1 MASFTCATFES
12 FAASAQWA
20 ASADRELLL
29 PHPSAPSHSPEPEGT
44 SVPQVVQF
52 NAPRDVSLVE
62 CEPQPLGA
70 ADVRVRTWYS
80 GISAGT
86 ELTAYRGTNPYL
98 TQTWDAEARLF
109 RPGAPTFGYP
119 VVGWGY
125 SEMGEV
131 VDVGAA
137 VDDVRVGDLVY
148 GIWGHR
154 SDAVVPG
161 AAVAGRTLRPGQD
174 PIHGTFARV
183 GAIAL
188 NAVLAAG
195 TSLGDQVAVFGQGV
209 IGLLATRLATLSGAT
224 VIAVDGFESRLA
236 AAKEFGATHVVPADH
251 PDGAGAAVREL
262 TGWAGVD
269 AAIEIS
275 GSYRALHEATRCVV
289 VDGTVVVSGFY
300 QGGAEHL
307 RLGEEFHLNRVKI
320 VASQIS
326 GTPVALG
333 PRWDQPRLV
342 SVVMAEVAAGRL
354 DVSRLV
360 TDVVDAAEVGS
371 AFEKLDRGHPQV
383 LQVVLRFDAAPLR

>member
-1 MASFTCATFES
+1 M
-12 FAASAQWA
+12 
-20 ASADRELLL
+20 
-29 PHPSAPSHSPEPEGT
+29 
-44 SVPQVVQF
+44 PQVVQF
-52 NAPRDVSLVE
+52 KAPRDVSLVE

-70 ADVRVRTWYS
+70 ADVRIQTWYS

-86 ELTAYRGTNPYL
+86 ELTAYRGSNPYL
-98 TQTWDAEARLF
+98 TQSWDADARLF

-131 VDVGAA
+131 VEVGQSVGEAIDG
-137 VDDVRVGDLVY
+137 VKVGDLIY

-154 SDAVVPG
+154 SDAVVPA
-161 AAVAGRTLRPGQD
+161 AAVAGRILQPGRD
-174 PIHGTFARV
+174 PLYGTFARV

-188 NAVLAAG
+188 NAVLAAD
-195 TSLGDQVAVFGQGV
+195 TSLGDRVAVFGQGV

-236 AAKEFGATHVVPADH
+236 VAREFGATHVVPADH

-262 TGWAGVD
+262 SGWTGVD

-289 VDGTVVVSGFY
+289 VDGTVVASGFY

-320 VASQIS
+320 VASQIC
-326 GTPVALG
+326 GTPAALG

-360 TDVVDAAEVGS
+360 TDVVEAADVG
-371 AFEKLDRGHPQV
+371 AVFEKLDRGDPEV
-383 LQVVLRFDAAPLR
+383 LQVVLRFDAAPPR